1 MSYFVAKLK
10 TSILKPIFKMVPV
23 PTPITYI
30 GEGKINEVVNILAMK
45 GNKKAL
51 IITDEFLLELG
62 LLDSMLEKI
71 NDANIETVI
80 YSGVKPDPTFAIVNE
95 ALLVCSDCD
104 AVVAVGGG
112 SVIDTAKVVAAA
124 ASNGVRPEKL
134 EGLMKVKKP
143 TLDFICVP
151 TTAGT
156 GSEATIAAV
165 ISDTQTHK
173 KTTIV
178 DAKIVPSVAILDP
191 ALTIGLPV
199 PTTVFTTMDALTHAL
214 EAYVSGFANKKTNG
228 YAEIAIRLI
237 YQNLRKVYDN
247 PQDMKARENLL
258 VASLYAGMAFTQTY
272 VGYVHAFSHNIGGKY
287 GVAHGLGNA
296 VLLPHVMDFHK
307 DVCEAKFAR
316 LADLVGISDPSD
328 SIATKSQKFIDSLYA
343 MNESMGVPTR
353 LDDFEK
359 SGVEEIVAAGFKE
372 AHGTYPVPKFL
383 SKSEAIELLN
393 KVCKEN

>member
-1 MSYFVAKLK
+1 MSNFTAKLK
-10 TSILKPIFKMVPV
+10 TSIMKPIFGLVSV

-30 GEGKINEVVNILAMK
+30 GEGKINEVANILESK
-45 GNKKAL
+45 GNKKVL
-51 IITDEFLLELG
+51 IITDDFLLEIG
-62 LLDSMLEKI
+62 LLNSMLEGIKA
-71 NDANIETVI
+71 ANIETVI

-95 ALLVCSDCD
+95 ALAVCSDCD
-104 AVVAVGGG
+104 SVVAVGGG

-124 ASNGVRPEKL
+124 SSNNVAPEKL
-134 EGLMKVKKP
+134 EGLLKVKKP

-178 DAKIVPSVAILDP
+178 DPKTVPSVAILDP

-214 EAYVSGFANKKTNG
+214 EAYVSGFANKLTNG
-228 YAEIAIRLI
+228 YAEIAVRLI
-237 YQNLRKVYDN
+237 YKNLKVVYDN

-287 GVAHGLGNA
+287 GVPHGLGNA
-296 VLLPHVMDFHK
+296 VLLPHIMDFHK
-307 DVCEAKFAR
+307 DVCEDKFAH
-316 LADLVGISDPSD
+316 LADIVGIS
-328 SIATKSQKFIDSLYA
+328 ATGDTSAVKAQKFVDSLYA
-343 MNESMGVPTR
+343 MNESMGVPKR
-353 LDDFEK
+353 LEDFEK
-359 SGVEEIVAAGFKE
+359 SGVEEIVVAGFKE

-383 SKSEAIELLN
+383 SKAEAISLLN